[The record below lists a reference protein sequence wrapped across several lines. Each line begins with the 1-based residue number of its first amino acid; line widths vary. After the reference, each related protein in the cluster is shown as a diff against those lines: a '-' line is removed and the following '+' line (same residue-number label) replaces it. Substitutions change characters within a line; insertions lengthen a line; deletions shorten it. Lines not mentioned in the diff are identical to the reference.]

1 MAATGRIGWTG
12 AATAA
17 LSVNAV
23 VLTLLALED
32 RRPLA
37 QRPTP
42 NRPVLFMDLE
52 PVPRLKEARP
62 SARRREPGTAYNRT
76 RSREPGS
83 TPPSPVVASAAAPG
97 VEQTQPQVD
106 PRWRVAPGTVAPA
119 SLPLSCDTPL
129 RLTLDN
135 RRRCDLR
142 WSGRGE
148 TARVLTGSGDAER
161 DARFARQGAR
171 RLAAWEA
178 QRAEPPQGDPPC
190 ENPNPV
196 AGCAGVNIQVELF
209 SSRDGLL
216 PNLRKR
222 RE

>member
-1 MAATGRIGWTG
+1 MATTSRIGWTG
-12 AATAA
+12 ATTAA
-17 LSVNAV
+17 LGVNAM
-23 VLTLLALED
+23 VLSLLSLED
-32 RRPLA
+32 RRSQT

-42 NRPVLFMDLE
+42 NRSLLYVNLE
-52 PVPRLKEARP
+52 PVPSSRQSRTPERH
-62 SARRREPGTAYNRT
+62 SALETVDDPRQPRETVSALTAPII
-76 RSREPGS
+76 S
-83 TPPSPVVASAAAPG
+83 ASASS
-97 VEQTQPQVD
+97 VEPTQSDVD
-106 PRWRVAPGTVAPA
+106 PRWRVAPGSAAPA
-119 SLPLSCDTPL
+119 RLPLSCDAPL
-129 RLTLDN
+129 RLTLED

-148 TARVLTGSGDAER
+148 TRGALTGAGDAER

-171 RLAAWEA
+171 RLTAWEA
-178 QRAEPPQGDPPC
+178 QRAEPPRGDPPC